1 MAAYIYSYL
10 IMIIIGFILS
20 LNRQS
25 HRLET
30 RKLICISASIILLVI
45 IGFRHP
51 SMGVDLQYGKPGG
64 YLGSFVAINNM
75 SWSEVL
81 TTKYQNYE
89 RGYIILNKLIGVIS
103 TKEQSLLIVSCILS
117 IFQLYI

>member
-51 SMGVDLQYGKPGG
+51 SMELTYNMVNL
-64 YLGSFVAINNM
+64 VAILVHLLQ
-75 SWSEVL
+75 S
-81 TTKYQNYE
+81 
-89 RGYIILNKLIGVIS
+89 IICHGAKS
-103 TKEQSLLIVSCILS
+103 
-117 IFQLYI
+117 